1 MEPYVSCLISVIV
14 HIVMTRM
21 RRNGELR
28 LQRFMSNVY
37 EKYMNFQI
45 FLFLWSYIR
54 KRCYNQVSDWA
65 LLGKSYAVFM
75 YDKHN
80 LCYTGSMYFG
90 CQFDRERS
98 HGIYPEAWWDWW
110 VVSYAPSSS
119 PYSQLQILQRGDH
132 VWWPLA
138 TIRMLSDYWRAES
151 NISMLPVC
159 SWAPDHGAYSER
171 RISPRR
177 ASEAP
182 NAERKAGGDLARL
195 GASWAQPWACSDAP
209 QTIEKAAPWPVA
221 VGPYR
226 MVEVR

>member
-98 HGIYPEAWWDWW
+98 HGIYPEGNHYVIMCNLNSSLTCKNSSTSEWASDFSSDSISNKKNCMW
-110 VVSYAPSSS
+110 VFY
-119 PYSQLQILQRGDH
+119 YS
-132 VWWPLA
+132 
-138 TIRMLSDYWRAES
+138 
-151 NISMLPVC
+151 
-159 SWAPDHGAYSER
+159 
-171 RISPRR
+171 
-177 ASEAP
+177 
-182 NAERKAGGDLARL
+182 
-195 GASWAQPWACSDAP
+195 
-209 QTIEKAAPWPVA
+209 
-221 VGPYR
+221 
-226 MVEVR
+226 

>member
-1 MEPYVSCLISVIV
+1 MACWC
-14 HIVMTRM
+14 
-21 RRNGELR
+21 
-28 LQRFMSNVY
+28 F
-37 EKYMNFQI
+37 
-45 FLFLWSYIR
+45 FLAY
-54 KRCYNQVSDWA
+54 C
-65 LLGKSYAVFM
+65 
-75 YDKHN
+75 
-80 LCYTGSMYFG
+80 
-90 CQFDRERS
+90 
-98 HGIYPEAWWDWW
+98 
-110 VVSYAPSSS
+110 
-119 PYSQLQILQRGDH
+119 RGDH

-151 NISMLPVC
+151 NISMLPGRTAGCSVSFRCYSVFQLWKEPFLRWIKPSLAVC

-209 QTIEKAAPWPVA
+209 QTTEKAAPWPVA
-221 VGPYR
+221 VGTYR